1 MAFFALAPAL
11 AAADHGA
18 PVLPPKT
25 GVDWT
30 TWLLIVGA
38 VAAVGLAAWA
48 FLAPDRGESRSG
60 AASSEGAKPGPSG
73 R

>member
-1 MAFFALAPAL
+1 
-11 AAADHGA
+11 
-18 PVLPPKT
+18 VLPPKT

-48 FLAPDRGESRSG
+48 FLAPDRTESHGGSAAPKG
-60 AASSEGAKPGPSG
+60 AEPRPPAG
-73 R
+73 